1 MNRRCQQVQL
11 RIVSFLIVA
20 TIITFFFPSAARA
33 QIYLYDRA
41 DFLAT
46 PSPGGVA
53 VADFN
58 RDGRPDLAVSDW
70 QNNWISILLA
80 SPKGDFLSAGTY
92 ATGFQPAK
100 MAAADFN
107 RDKKMDLAVVNANSA
122 TLSILLG
129 NGDGTFQSRV
139 DYPVGQGP
147 AGIVAADFN
156 SDGTIDLA
164 TVSLNDSAV
173 AILLGDGNGGFDV
186 QALIPVASGPSVMVG
201 GDVNG
206 DGKIDLITGT
216 SNYQNPSL
224 TVLVSKGD
232 GTFAQIESPAPYYV
246 GGLAVGDFNGDG
258 KLDALIGLSYGGL
271 YLSLG
276 NGDGSFQDSVAIS
289 NAPNV
294 YGQALLAGD
303 FNHDG
308 KLDLAVTGVWVMLG
322 NGDGT
327 FKNPVLFPAGNSVVA
342 AADFNGDGQ
351 SDLAVT
357 ENSASV
363 AVLLGRG
370 DGNFMNATTVALAS
384 TYYTPF
390 AGVAD
395 DFNSDGKLDM
405 AVAEANYP
413 NAQVSVELGKGN
425 GKFKQPITSVLTS
438 SAANPTNM
446 LVADFN
452 DDGKKDLIVLDDNGN
467 GFQVLLGVGDGTFAT
482 PVDTSFT
489 YSINSFAVR
498 DFNGDGMADVAAAAT
513 YNNSS
518 FAAIY
523 LGNGDGT
530 FSLGQQ
536 YVVYPYSYVKAADVN
551 GDGHQDL
558 IVNTVGYGS
567 YNILV
572 FLGNGDGTFKNPIFG
587 PSDYYSSQAAVA
599 DFNGD
604 GKLDIAVGT
613 ATYPSNGIAFLAG
626 NGDGTFGP
634 QVYSSLGF
642 QFTGNLIAS
651 DFSGDGKLDLM
662 GGVGCCGP
670 AAMRI
675 MSGAGDGTF
684 GPPRE
689 YDFLSNGSYG
699 QSAIAGDFNS
709 DGTSDLGMPEQDPSY
724 TPIVLLYLSA
734 PTPNLHP
741 TALDFGAVPVG
752 QTSSPKK
759 VKLTN
764 AGNAKL
770 KISSITVSGDFLE
783 QGNCGNGLLVG
794 KTCTIQVSFKP
805 TAKGLRTGNLI
816 IEDNASGSP
825 HKVHLRGKGK

>member
-1 MNRRCQQVQL
+1 VQL

-489 YSINSFAVR
+489 YSINSST
-498 DFNGDGMADVAAAAT
+498 GMEWLTWLLPPPTTTARLPPFISVMAMEPSAWD
-513 YNNSS
+513 NSTLY
-518 FAAIY
+518 I
-523 LGNGDGT
+523 
-530 FSLGQQ
+530 
-536 YVVYPYSYVKAADVN
+536 
-551 GDGHQDL
+551 
-558 IVNTVGYGS
+558 
-567 YNILV
+567 
-572 FLGNGDGTFKNPIFG
+572 PIRMSK
-587 PSDYYSSQAAVA
+587 PLTLMA
-599 DFNGD
+599 
-604 GKLDIAVGT
+604 T
-613 ATYPSNGIAFLAG
+613 AT
-626 NGDGTFGP
+626 
-634 QVYSSLGF
+634 
-642 QFTGNLIAS
+642 
-651 DFSGDGKLDLM
+651 
-662 GGVGCCGP
+662 
-670 AAMRI
+670 R
-675 MSGAGDGTF
+675 
-684 GPPRE
+684 
-689 YDFLSNGSYG
+689 
-699 QSAIAGDFNS
+699 
-709 DGTSDLGMPEQDPSY
+709 
-724 TPIVLLYLSA
+724 
-734 PTPNLHP
+734 
-741 TALDFGAVPVG
+741 
-752 QTSSPKK
+752 TSS
-759 VKLTN
+759 
-764 AGNAKL
+764 
-770 KISSITVSGDFLE
+770 
-783 QGNCGNGLLVG
+783 
-794 KTCTIQVSFKP
+794 
-805 TAKGLRTGNLI
+805 
-816 IEDNASGSP
+816 
-825 HKVHLRGKGK
+825 